1 MDRITRVR
9 IKNVRAIEYVDLE
22 VSAFTVL
29 IGENGSCKSTI
40 VECMELLRKAAEP
53 SFFKH
58 LYNMHR
64 GMQGLLRKGATA
76 LELGV
81 VIEDDEG
88 KQPQVEYSFAL
99 MKQDAGAVV
108 HSERLEIG
116 PMSKAEK
123 PRVALRRTAA
133 QGEMFDQTE
142 GKVVPIPADAMRPD
156 QLVIG
161 SFGSLPPQKALERLL
176 RVLRGMEVHLHFDT
190 VAVWAARSY
199 QLSQALR
206 GASYL
211 QPTDRLA
218 LLGFNFSNAWAALKS
233 KPTAHWNRT
242 MSLVRL
248 GLGDAIDTVN
258 TDPDAGGGNVAVSVV
273 RTDIADP
280 IPAANLSDGQLAWLA
295 FVAMVRLNEGRSML
309 VIDEPELHLHPY
321 LLGGVVTLLK
331 GVNSPVVVAT
341 QSDRVLELLDDPASA
356 VRVCALEEGGIATL
370 ARVDPAELSKWVE
383 HFGDF
388 GRLRA
393 AGYLSRVLQP
403 APTAPDEEDE

>member
-22 VSAFTVL
+22 VSPFTVL

-40 VECMELLRKAAEP
+40 VECLELLRKAADP
-53 SFFKH
+53 SFFQH
-58 LYNMHR
+58 FYNMHR
-64 GMQGLLRKGATA
+64 GMQGLLRKGANA

-81 VIEDDEG
+81 VVEAEDG
-88 KQPQVEYSFAL
+88 KQPRIEYSFVL
-99 MKQDAGAVV
+99 MKQGGGALV
-108 HSERLEIG
+108 HSERLGIG
-116 PMSKAEK
+116 PMDKAK
-123 PRVALRRTAA
+123 KLQIALRRTAA
-133 QGEMFDQTE
+133 QGEMFDQAE
-142 GKVVPIPADAMRPD
+142 GKVVPIPSDAMRPD

-176 RVLRGMEVHLHFDT
+176 RVLRGVEVHLHFDT
-190 VAVWAARSY
+190 VAAWAARSY

-218 LLGFNFSNAWAALKS
+218 LLGFNFANAWAALKS

-242 MSLVRL
+242 MALVRM
-248 GLGDAIDTVN
+248 GMGDAIDTVN
-258 TDPDAGGGNVAVSVV
+258 IDPDAGGGNVAVSVV
-273 RTDIADP
+273 RVDIADP

-321 LLGGVVTLLK
+321 LLGGVITLLK
-331 GVNSPVVVAT
+331 GVNAPVVVAT

-356 VRVCALEEGGIATL
+356 VRVCTLEDGGRATV
-370 ARVDPAELSKWVE
+370 ARVDPTELPKWID

-393 AGYLSRVLQP
+393 AGYVPRVLQP
-403 APTAPDEEDE
+403 APTAPVEEDE